1 MCPVLDQIHHL
12 ETVLEDLS
20 EGDRDMI
27 FRRTAAHIYDIPLAI
42 GDELQTRNRETSGA
56 TGRT

>member
-1 MCPVLDQIHHL
+1 VLDQIHHL